1 MMRKVN
7 FYITYVTIYLVRVD
21 EWGAVIKNQSE
32 AFKRMEEDKQRKR
45 ADDMKTYGNDLD
57 SHIFNRNK

>member
-1 MMRKVN
+1 MLKVKI
-7 FYITYVTIYLVRVD
+7 FIPLVTIFLVRVD

-45 ADDMKTYGNDLD
+45 AEDMKSYGNDLD